1 MRCESL
7 LKKLFKHAEVG
18 TENKELSRFFY
29 HWRYDTLQN
38 QHKELFALKK
48 RNMGALSIVLE
59 REVAELKEQLEKVDS
74 EVRSEE

>member
-7 LKKLFKHAEVG
+7 LKKLFKHVEVG
-18 TENKELSRFFY
+18 TANEELSRFFY

-38 QHKELFALKK
+38 QHKELFVLKK

-74 EVRSEE
+74 EVRTEE